1 MMEQAHLFGPRASTA
16 TYRRKSKLSDLW
28 PAYCSL
34 WYWLPSR
41 RSFWLRTE
49 ALFVGDPD
57 TELLKSDLQNTM
69 ATAALLGGFAT
80 GMTLSV
86 STSDIREYS
95 EFIKDEFFGKDSHLC
110 TFIVPHKVSTF
121 STLWASLHLVG
132 SQGSVHEL
140 PNSIGVANGSTCDP
154 VSQCWLG
161 HWATNQATLDLGFD
175 KCSLT
180 AADFKVAYPAYY
192 QETVQA
198 KVLSVQAELG
208 FNTMAIVMTSVF
220 VTFLAVLLL
229 FSLSKRPQRAQKWLE
244 KFWWAVL
251 LVEGLPLLNFF
262 NFLELANRVIRV
274 KLPFCDEFISYD
286 CMVSNTPYFEN
297 LLTFLPVMVLVVYV
311 VHMTLPAPV
320 EMEELEQAARV
331 DEEAD
336 EQVEE
341 TVDESPPSPPES
353 RESSPGGANVAKSVL
368 DQLESLDKLKG
379 LLTEAEVARLK
390 ELIFRSAALEAP
402 GPASAPVVGVQ
413 NVESKMEA

>member
-1 MMEQAHLFGPRASTA
+1 M
-16 TYRRKSKLSDLW
+16 
-28 PAYCSL
+28 
-34 WYWLPSR
+34 
-41 RSFWLRTE
+41 
-49 ALFVGDPD
+49 
-57 TELLKSDLQNTM
+57 
-69 ATAALLGGFAT
+69 
-80 GMTLSV
+80 
-86 STSDIREYS
+86 
-95 EFIKDEFFGKDSHLC
+95 
-110 TFIVPHKVSTF
+110 
-121 STLWASLHLVG
+121 
-132 SQGSVHEL
+132 
-140 PNSIGVANGSTCDP
+140 
-154 VSQCWLG
+154 SQCWLG

-229 FSLSKRPQRAQKWLE
+229 FSLSKRPKRAHMWLE

-262 NFLELANRVIRV
+262 NFLELANRVIRI
-274 KLPFCDEFISYD
+274 KLPFCDEFISYA
-286 CMVSNTPYFEN
+286 CMVSSTPYFEN
-297 LLTFLPVMVLVVYV
+297 LLNLIPVMVLVVYV
-311 VHMTLPAPV
+311 LHMTLPAPE
-320 EMEELEQAARV
+320 EMKEWEQ
-331 DEEAD
+331 EAD

-390 ELIFRSAALEAP
+390 ALIFRSAALEAP
-402 GPASAPVVGVQ
+402 GPASIPPARLITPASIPPARLITAG
-413 NVESKMEA
+413 SMAASLAIR